1 MKENKMQGL
10 WLNEVI
16 SFLTH
21 LETMQIIVMV
31 STFWRANSIML
42 KIHTLWTFT
51 RMFILTSVCT
61 KVKGDVEKREKTQ
74 LFYFVDT
81 VTIVVGFFGAL
92 CLCLILPKY
101 IHSFGTIW
109 MSYPENKKAPL
120 NFHISSLSYNHG
132 MVWVEKNLKNRL
144 VPTPHH
150 AQGCHSLEHVA

>member
-1 MKENKMQGL
+1 MQGL

-21 LETMQIIVMV
+21 LETMQIIVMI
-31 STFWRANSIML
+31 STLWRANSIIL
-42 KIHTLWTFT
+42 KIHTLGTFT
-51 RMFILTSVCT
+51 RMFILTSVCV
-61 KVKGDVEKREKTQ
+61 KIKGDVEKRNIPQLTTM

-92 CLCLILPKY
+92 CLCLLLPKY
-101 IHSFGTIW
+101 MHNLRTIW

-132 MVWVEKNLKNRL
+132 MVWVEKNLKNHI

-150 AQGCHSLEHVA
+150 AQGCRSLEQIA